1 MRKLT
6 KSVVYFTTRNH
17 TTRRETTK
25 RIDSGKSGKD
35 REKKLEKRQN
45 LTNPKK
51 FRIKF
56 ETKIFNGMR
65 MEEADMKIFFLV
77 YLKLGVRGKRI
88 FEQMIPKV
96 ESPSDKLRYFLGLIK
111 RSFIRKLN
119 VIYERH
125 KPLNRRQRDR
135 ENWEHF

>member
-25 RIDSGKSGKD
+25 TIDSGKSGKD

-96 ESPSDKLRYFLGLIK
+96 KSPSDKLRYFLGLIK
-111 RSFIRKLN
+111 RSFYQKTKRDIRTPQATK
-119 VIYERH
+119 
-125 KPLNRRQRDR
+125 
-135 ENWEHF
+135 